1 MDKGVVMGRE
11 GSVLETG
18 GHGHGVIVLGPT
30 LNALLHTSEEVHR
43 QHCKDL
49 HLVTVNLGPLPTTCS
64 VPLQF
69 GFQISP
75 TINS

>member
-1 MDKGVVMGRE
+1 MDRGVVMGRE

-30 LNALLHTSEEVHR
+30 LNALLHTSEEVHC

-49 HLVTVNLGPLPTTCS
+49 YLVIVNLGPITNHVLS
-64 VPLQF
+64 ALAIR
-69 GFQISP
+69 ISNKP
-75 TINS
+75 YN